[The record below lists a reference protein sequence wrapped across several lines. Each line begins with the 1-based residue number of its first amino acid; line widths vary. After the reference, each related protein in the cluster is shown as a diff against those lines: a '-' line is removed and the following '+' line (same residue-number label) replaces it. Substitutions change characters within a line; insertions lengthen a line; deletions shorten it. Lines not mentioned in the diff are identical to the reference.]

1 MEQDITAINEASCS
15 KKIDDSYLDIV
26 TGCLS
31 GGWKSG
37 TGLIQGFVEL
47 VKLLLIEAPAWA
59 WDEANK
65 SIEKLLKADLNP
77 IEMSLSIARINLS
90 SQSSIW
96 STAKKYW
103 DEFLKFSEELKNT
116 LMSEI
121 KSFPCLP
128 LEKQSEIIC
137 KGVTD
142 VFLLVVSPA
151 KFVQGAK
158 IALNTTRALKNFVSE
173 TKLINGLEKATLEN
187 RLKLAAIALKE
198 TSQPR
203 KQLLLLKE
211 SRLHEVELP
220 DGTKVLK
227 YSKNITDKNGIIHHV
242 TQDVPVDAK
251 TLAIDSNSTIGKEIL
266 NNLVKEKAG
275 TSSLIFVDVN
285 NLGKTN
291 YFAGG
296 TQTGDQY
303 LTSVGESLRKA
314 MRPGDMIFKNGG
326 DELVIVLGSNNP
338 QMIKQIS
345 QRMINEVDY
354 NPQIRHIFSQ
364 EIRTSV
370 KQYRAVKKA
379 EKIEDLPE
387 VMKKILSKADQD
399 LAVSD
404 FNKFKEYKLQE
415 YLKASQEKATYR
427 GSISIGSSL
436 VKPHEDLST
445 VLKRAEE
452 QASQVKAEY
461 KQRLGQD
468 ISKYNVEVI
477 ERENI
482 RKWSPPQALEPN

>member
-1 MEQDITAINEASCS
+1 MGQEVTAISEASCS
-15 KKIDDSYLDIV
+15 QKIDDSYLDIV

-47 VKLLLIEAPAWA
+47 VKLLLIEAPAWM

-65 SIEKLLKADLNP
+65 SIEELLKGDLNP
-77 IEMSLSIARINLS
+77 IEMSMSIARINLS
-90 SQSSIW
+90 SQNSIW

-121 KSFPCLP
+121 KGFPCLP

-158 IALNTTRALKNFVSE
+158 IAFNTTRALKNFVSE
-173 TKLINGLEKATLEN
+173 TKLINGLEKTTLEN
-187 RLKLAAIALKE
+187 RLKLAADSLKV

-203 KQLLLLKE
+203 KELLMLKE
-211 SRLHEVELP
+211 SQLHEVELP

-227 YSKNITDKNGIIHHV
+227 YSKNITDKDGVIHHV

-266 NNLVKEKAG
+266 NNLVREKAG

-296 TQTGDQY
+296 TQAGDQY

-345 QRMINEVDY
+345 QRMVNEVDR

-370 KQYRAVKKA
+370 KKYRAVKKA
-379 EKIEDLPE
+379 EKLDDLPE
-387 VMKKILSKADQD
+387 AIKTTLSKSDQD

-404 FNKFKEYKLQE
+404 FKKFKEYKLQE
-415 YLKASQEKATYR
+415 YMKASQEQATYR

-436 VKPHEDLST
+436 VKPNEDLS
-445 VLKRAEE
+445 LALRRAEE
-452 QASQVKAEY
+452 QASHVKAEY
-461 KQRLGQD
+461 KQRIGQD
-468 ISKYNVEVI
+468 ISKYNVEVM

-482 RKWSPPQALEPN
+482 RKWAPPQALEPN